1 MVEPPSPLLSSGK
14 ARLYWLF
21 CRLSV
26 VELRRLLI
34 APLYPLAGTVRAF
47 TACAATTPSADFCH
61 GVRNDLSLLSLEF
74 ETGDRSPELSS
85 TAFNAQ
91 PLDLH
96 SVPLMDVGF
105 AAIGQ
110 LARTL
115 PASHP
120 VLVHRLASLLHAF
133 FRPHLTAR
141 PLRFAITSPPSGC
154 EEDLHLQAVDH
165 ARHTKEGR
173 PDLLRAALPSYKT
186 FRFFPAP
193 LVSCTEFFILRTELN
208 RELRKT
214 SYRNCHRQTA
224 GQRTRSK
231 PTPPDAERS
240 RPNPFPGRRP
250 EKHCLG
256 RSRGPAGRSS
266 ASARLAA

>member
-1 MVEPPSPLLSSGK
+1 M
-14 ARLYWLF
+14 
-21 CRLSV
+21 SV

-115 PASHP
+115 PASYP
-120 VLVHRLASLLHAF
+120 VFVHRCYFTLA
-133 FRPHLTAR
+133 
-141 PLRFAITSPPSGC
+141 LRYHFTSIT
-154 EEDLHLQAVDH
+154 L
-165 ARHTKEGR
+165 
-173 PDLLRAALPSYKT
+173 
-186 FRFFPAP
+186 
-193 LVSCTEFFILRTELN
+193 
-208 RELRKT
+208 
-214 SYRNCHRQTA
+214 
-224 GQRTRSK
+224 
-231 PTPPDAERS
+231 
-240 RPNPFPGRRP
+240 
-250 EKHCLG
+250 
-256 RSRGPAGRSS
+256 
-266 ASARLAA
+266 